1 MSIKCRRVSVLWRDI
16 CDFFLSFRRKTAA
29 LLCLVCSFPRRE
41 RMFIF
46 ESRLFL
52 EEILLLFFHA
62 SLYFFFA
69 VKQAAAF

>member
-1 MSIKCRRVSVLWRDI
+1 
-16 CDFFLSFRRKTAA
+16 
-29 LLCLVCSFPRRE
+29 
-41 RMFIF
+41 MFIF

-52 EEILLLFFHA
+52 EEFLLLFFHA